1 MLRKRSVFLFVIL
14 IALMGITLVLTS
26 IEEQNQGFYDE
37 DTMFAINDITKV
49 DRIVMKGSDFRN
61 ELIKDKDRWRIQ
73 RKYYADPDMINVLL
87 SALNEVRVR
96 RPVSRNL
103 VARISYEMDTRG
115 VDVEVYSGNRLIS
128 SFVAGGDE
136 DKRDSYFSF
145 SRGGEPVMVYL
156 PGYNTYLSGIFE
168 LKETDWRDRVVFNS
182 NWTTLQSL
190 NVSYPEDPDKSFN
203 IVFENDFFSIP
214 EVNSVD
220 TTKMMSYIELYN
232 YIEVENYAVGEKFP
246 ALDSIRR
253 TTPLIQIKL
262 KDLNSTK
269 SNSLILYKPLD
280 DNQTTLGVV
289 GEGQLAVF
297 KFQKIQNLL
306 KTRQEFSKN

>member
-37 DTMFAINDITKV
+37 DSMFAINDVSKV
-49 DRIVMKGSDFRN
+49 DRVVLKGSDFRN
-61 ELIKDKDRWRIQ
+61 ELIRERDNWRIQ
-73 RKYYADPDMINVLL
+73 RKYFADPEMVNVLL
-87 SALNEVRVR
+87 TALNEVRVR
-96 RPVSRNL
+96 RPAPRNL
-103 VARISYEMDTRG
+103 AARISNEMDTRG
-115 VDVEVYSGNRLIS
+115 VEVEVYSGKRLIS

-136 DKRDSYFSF
+136 EKRDSYFSF
-145 SRGGEPVMVYL
+145 SRGGEPMMVYL
-156 PGYNTYLSGIFE
+156 PGYNLYVSGIFE
-168 LKETDWRDRVVFNS
+168 LKENEWRDRVVFNS

-190 NVSYPEDPDKSFN
+190 EVTYPQDSGQNFQ
-203 IVFENDFFSIP
+203 ILFQNDFFTIP
-214 EVNSVD
+214 EVSSVD
-220 TTKMMSYIELYN
+220 TAKMMAYIELYN

-262 KDLNSTK
+262 KDLNDSK
-269 SNSLILYKPLD
+269 SNTLLLYRPLD

-297 KFQKIQNLL
+297 KYPKIQNLL
-306 KTRQEFSKN
+306 KTRRDFNKN